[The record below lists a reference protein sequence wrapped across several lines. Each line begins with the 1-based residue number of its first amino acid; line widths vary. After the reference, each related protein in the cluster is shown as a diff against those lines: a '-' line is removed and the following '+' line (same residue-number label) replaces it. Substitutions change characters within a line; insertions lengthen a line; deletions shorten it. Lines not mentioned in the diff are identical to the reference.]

1 MGHLLVFQPGCVN
14 TSLLFLEV
22 KKKQEKEG
30 ALPTKSRGC
39 RDGGKQENFRI
50 SEDACSDH
58 RF

>member
-1 MGHLLVFQPGCVN
+1 MFQPGCVN